1 MDVNFNLVSGLNE
14 LEMFTFNQADLK
26 EDTLDEAEH
35 SEYSLEGN
43 ICYTK
48 DDLESKEFII
58 KVQKR

>member
-1 MDVNFNLVSGLNE
+1 VSGLNE